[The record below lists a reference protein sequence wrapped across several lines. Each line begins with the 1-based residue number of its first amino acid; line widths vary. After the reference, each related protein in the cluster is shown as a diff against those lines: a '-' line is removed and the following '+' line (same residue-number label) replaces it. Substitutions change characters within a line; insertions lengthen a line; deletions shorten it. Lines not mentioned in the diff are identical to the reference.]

1 MALEGQL
8 KDFNLAEILQLIASQ
23 QKSGFLVLQ
32 GQREMVFIFDKG
44 VLVSTRD
51 RRSEAPDPLE
61 TYLRNYGFFSETQW
75 NHVAFI
81 AQNSSLDLTEIVV
94 SERLLTE
101 DELTTVLKNMA
112 VELAHRGMKMRR
124 GNYHFTATQ
133 GAPPGVRG
141 RIELDVQSLLM
152 EAARRLD
159 EEPQV
164 QQALPSLALTFRL
177 GAQVPA
183 DEALSPAGHRV
194 YKLALSGRPVGRII
208 RRARADAFTTRELLK
223 TFVQEGWLQVEQ
235 PGDAPE
241 VGAAGRAAG
250 RREPFQRALK
260 HPTLT
265 IAVALLLLGFG
276 ASRWLP
282 LTWNGAATVGLAAT
296 VQTASGAGGSTPA
309 TVLDET
315 QLACRE
321 LRLRQIQS
329 EVSTAAALFH
339 YEHGAFPPDLG
350 KLVEGGQLDQV
361 TGRAV
366 EQLGWRY
373 VAEANGQGYRM
384 AM

>member
-23 QKSGFLVLQ
+23 LKSGFLVLQ
-32 GQREMVFIFDKG
+32 GQREMVFVFDKG

-61 TYLRNYGFFSETQW
+61 TYLHNYGFFTEQQW
-75 NHVAFI
+75 NHIGFI
-81 AQNSSLDLTEIVV
+81 AQNSSLDLTEIIV
-94 SERLLTE
+94 SEQLLTE
-101 DELTTVLKNMA
+101 AELTAVLKAVA
-112 VELAHRGMKMRR
+112 VEMAHRGMKMRR

-133 GAPPGVRG
+133 GTPPGIRN

-164 QQALPSLALTFRL
+164 LRTVPSLELSFQL
-177 GAQVPA
+177 GPVVPT
-183 DEALSPAGHRV
+183 DDALSPTARRV
-194 YKLALSGRPVGRII
+194 YKLALTGRPLGRII
-208 RRARADAFTTRELLK
+208 RRARTDAYTTRELLK
-223 TFVQEGWLQVEQ
+223 TFLEERWIQVAQ
-235 PGDAPE
+235 PDDAP
-241 VGAAGRAAG
+241 AAGATGRASHRG
-250 RREPFQRALK
+250 EPLQRTLK

-265 IAVALLLLGFG
+265 VVLALLVLGFG

-282 LTWNGAATVGLAAT
+282 LSWNGAASVSITAAD
-296 VQTASGAGGSTPA
+296 APLGGAGGSVPLA
-309 TVLDET
+309 AGA
-315 QLACRE
+315 QSRFACRE
-321 LRLRQIQS
+321 LRLRQIQA

-339 YEHGAFPPDLG
+339 YTHGAFPPGLG
-350 KLVEGGQLDQV
+350 SLVTDGQLDPA
-361 TGRAV
+361 TNRAV

-373 VAEANGQGYRM
+373 ALEANGQGYRM

>member
-23 QKSGFLVLQ
+23 QKSGFLTLQ
-32 GQREMVFIFDKG
+32 GQREMVFVFDKG

-51 RRSEAPDPLE
+51 RRSEGPDPLA
-61 TYLRNYGFFSETQW
+61 TYLHNYGFFSEAQW
-75 NHVAFI
+75 NHVTFI
-81 AQNSSLDLTEIVV
+81 AENSSLDLTEIVV

-101 DELTTVLKNMA
+101 DELTAVLKAVA
-112 VELAHRGMKMRR
+112 VEMAHRGMKMRR
-124 GNYHFTATQ
+124 GNYHFSATQ
-133 GAPPGVRG
+133 GSPPGVRG

-164 QQALPSLALTFRL
+164 QQALPSLALAFQL
-177 GAQVPA
+177 GAKVPA
-183 DEALSPAGHRV
+183 DEALSPTARRV
-194 YKLALSGRPVGRII
+194 YKLALTGRPLGRII
-208 RRARADAFTTRELLK
+208 RRSRTDAFVTRELLK
-223 TFVQEGWLQVEQ
+223 TFVEEGWLQVMQ
-235 PGDAPE
+235 PGDAVE
-241 VGAAGRAAG
+241 AGAAGRAAG

-265 IAVALLLLGFG
+265 IAGALLLLGFG

-282 LTWNGAATVGLAAT
+282 LTWDGAATVGLAAT
-296 VQTASGAGGSTPA
+296 VQTAGGAGGSTPA
-309 TVLDET
+309 SVLDQT
-315 QLACRE
+315 QRACRE
-321 LRLRQIQS
+321 LRLRQIQA

-339 YEHGAFPPDLG
+339 YEHGTFPPNLG
-350 KLVEGGQLDQV
+350 ELVDGGQLDPT

-366 EQLGWRY
+366 ERLGWRY
-373 VAEANGQGYRM
+373 ALEANGQGYRM